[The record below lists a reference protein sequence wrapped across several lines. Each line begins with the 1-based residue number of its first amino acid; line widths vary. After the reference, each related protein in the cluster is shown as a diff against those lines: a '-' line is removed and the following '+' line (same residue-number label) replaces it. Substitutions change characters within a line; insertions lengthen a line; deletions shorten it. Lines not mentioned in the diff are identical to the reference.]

1 MLDFDKVSQATNDN
15 EQLPERNLQLGAVR
29 NIGEPIRLNNLRLCG
44 ISAHAAQASENVEI
58 WTRLALTS
66 DDISFHRIVENFES
80 VISLHTQQVGVSV
93 RLSRAQ
99 TVLLVIK
106 DDETAEL
113 WVDTAAV
120 AIQCMI
126 KRNISAGSVVFEND
140 IADVTGMS
148 FPCVHIEPTDR
159 VVCIFRQDWRFALF
173 FDFNP
178 DRNLS
183 VESVI
188 KTLGALY
195 RNLKYRHLYDVI
207 SDVEVFGRLVS
218 AGWFPFV
225 EIIASEFKELV
236 QLCEADFDLADAEA
250 ALVAKFDEE
259 RLERM
264 FTRWIAKP
272 HFSTKEQIFR
282 AAIDAYKAQNPIAV
296 IKILLTEIEGV
307 LMVAYKAAN
316 GKGAKLKE
324 LLAFAVESAT
334 QKAGQSDTLLFP
346 AAFAK
351 YLESYT
357 FANFDPAADNGSAGS
372 RHAVGHGA
380 AQTDSYTLVR
390 ALQAL
395 LTLDQI
401 AFYT

>member
-1 MLDFDKVSQATNDN
+1 MSDFDEVSQAADDND
-15 EQLPERNLQLGAVR
+15 QPSGIKSQLGIVR

-44 ISAHAAQASENVEI
+44 VSSHAAQASENVEI

-66 DDISFHRIVENFES
+66 DDISFHRIVENFEL
-80 VISLHTQQVGVSV
+80 VIAHHTQQVGASV
-93 RLSRAQ
+93 RLSRSQ

-126 KRNISAGSVVFEND
+126 KRNMLAGSAIFEND

-148 FPCVHIEPTDR
+148 FPCVHIEQTDQ

-183 VESVI
+183 VESVT

-195 RNLKYRHLYDVI
+195 RNLKYRHLYDAVA
-207 SDVEVFGRLVS
+207 DEAVFAQLVT

-225 EIIASEFKELV
+225 EVITSEFRKLMDY
-236 QLCEADFDLADAEA
+236 CEAGLDLVDAEI
-250 ALVAKFDEE
+250 ALLTKFDDD

-264 FTRWIAKP
+264 FVRWIAKP
-272 HFSTKEQIFR
+272 HFAAKEQIFR
-282 AAIDAYKAQNPIAV
+282 AAIDAYKDQKPIPV

-307 LMVAYKAAN
+307 LMEAYRAVH
-316 GKGAKLKE
+316 GKGAKVKT
-324 LLAFAVESAT
+324 LLAFAVESAE
-334 QKAGQSDTLLFP
+334 QKTGQADTLLFP

-351 YLESYT
+351 YLDCHT
-357 FANFDPAADNGSAGS
+357 FANFDPVAEDGTASS
-372 RHAVGHGA
+372 RHAVGHGV
-380 AQTDSYTLVR
+380 AQADSYTLVR
-390 ALQAL
+390 ALQAI